1 MFLSLTIEVNRR
13 KIFLKKFSQKGEG
26 INRTRKRLAKKRNR
40 VNSLNLKDPF
50 QKQLIK
56 PFNGSREPLSN
67 P

>member
-40 VNSLNLKDPF
+40 VNSLNLEDPF
-50 QKQLIK
+50 QK
-56 PFNGSREPLSN
+56 
-67 P
+67 